1 MQEITIRNLMTTK
14 VVTAHTSTPLSDV
27 VRTMKENRI
36 SCVIITDSERPVGI
50 ITEQDIVRL
59 VADLVSNPAAFMQSV
74 DKVMSKPLVTV
85 NANTNFFEA
94 LVIVRSKKIQHLPVD
109 DAQER
114 LVGLVTQTDLVAAHF
129 QVQKIIQRMLE
140 LSRED
145 ELLRIGNRRSMETD
159 LKHTHAA
166 SCRYQRPYSVALFD
180 VDYFKSFN
188 EGYGRTAGDQALQ
201 RVTAYFKESIRAADR
216 IYRYSGDK
224 ILLIL
229 PETIQN
235 GAEALAQRLIRGIV
249 DCGIPHEENPKKVLT
264 ISAGVCGRDQSGFN
278 ETWETILDEV
288 NNALYEAKNQG
299 RNCIGSAHQD
309 DSFIDQGVL
318 PFQGVISR
326 Q

>member
-27 VRTMKENRI
+27 VRIMKENRI
-36 SCVIITDSERPVGI
+36 SCVIITESERPVGI

-59 VADLVSNPAAFMQSV
+59 VGDLVNNPAAFTQSV
-74 DKVMSKPLVTV
+74 GKVMSKPLVTV
-85 NANTNFFEA
+85 DANTNFFEA
-94 LVIVRSKKIQHLPVD
+94 LVIARSKKIQHLAVD
-109 DAQER
+109 DAQEK
-114 LVGLVTQTDLVAAHF
+114 LIGLVTQTDLVAAHF
-129 QVQKIIQRMLE
+129 QVQKIIHRMLE

-166 SCRYQRPYSVALFD
+166 SCRYQRPYSLALFD

-188 EGYGRTAGDQALQ
+188 DGYGRSAGDEALQ
-201 RVTAYFKESIRAADR
+201 RVTSYFKESIRAADR

-249 DCGIPHEENPKKVLT
+249 DCSIPHEENPKKVLT
-264 ISAGVCGRDQSGFN
+264 LSAGVSGRDQSVFS
-278 ETWETILDEV
+278 ETWETVLDET
-288 NNALYEAKNQG
+288 NSALYEAKSQG
-299 RNCIGSAHQD
+299 RNCIGSAHQHD
-309 DSFIDQGVL
+309 GFLDQGVL